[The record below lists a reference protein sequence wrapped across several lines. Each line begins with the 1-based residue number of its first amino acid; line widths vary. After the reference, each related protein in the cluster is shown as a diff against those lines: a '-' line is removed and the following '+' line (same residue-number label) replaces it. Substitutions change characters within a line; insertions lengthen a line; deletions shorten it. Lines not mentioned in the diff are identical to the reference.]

1 MIYEQDDG
9 QHVVNE
15 TSITDF
21 PRFGFR
27 GFLIDTS
34 RFVSDLL
41 LVESFIV
48 QIKTLSP
55 SFNNKSN
62 DICHELESNECF
74 TLAHCRFRNV
84 FDVFD
89 VM

>member
-34 RFVSDLL
+34 RFVNTGVVSGLL
-41 LVESFIV
+41 PVESFII

-55 SFNNKSN
+55 SFNNQSDDFCN
-62 DICHELESNECF
+62 ELE
-74 TLAHCRFRNV
+74 
-84 FDVFD
+84 
-89 VM
+89 

>member
-34 RFVSDLL
+34 RFVSDWSTSDGKLYH
-41 LVESFIV
+41 
-48 QIKTLSP
+48 
-55 SFNNKSN
+55 SN
-62 DICHELESNECF
+62 
-74 TLAHCRFRNV
+74 
-84 FDVFD
+84 
-89 VM
+89 

>member
-21 PRFGFR
+21 PRLVSEA
-27 GFLIDTS
+27 FLLILPGS
-34 RFVSDLL
+34 LL
-41 LVESFIV
+41 IGLLPMESFIV

-74 TLAHCRFRNV
+74 TLAHC
-84 FDVFD
+84 
-89 VM
+89 